1 MARTNCRS
9 KTSSLAQRSESRS
22 LPGLARVRCDSGSA
36 LTIVLYFVTFATIT
50 VVVFMSG
57 EHLRTRA
64 VVREP
69 AKIQA
74 VLAARAGV
82 WKAVKFLADSAKSD
96 SIEPI
101 QLPDFRQNLLP
112 VTTDTLTPL
121 QKLCADSGFHARTSA
136 TDSFGTASVMV
147 TANLLSVTMTST
159 GVFRDREQ
167 TGAAELAGRVFSS
180 PDTVLFLD
188 SPTPPSGAMFSGQF
202 CSMSTISPLR
212 KDVFTPRTKDLQASL
227 TTLQGE
233 SFKEFDSTFTVTEFL
248 VKTNEKLAA
257 LPDQVE
263 GALLIDGS
271 VEDLSLQAKRTI
283 SISGDLQI
291 TGTVLLKDITIC
303 ASGSIKVFDE
313 AVLRNVNLYAGGEL
327 FIGDEAQ
334 FSGRAIAMKKIVVYG
349 RAAVTDRSLL
359 MVPGTAKTTAKAD
372 PASTTPPTPP
382 DQSGKTP
389 PASPG
394 TPSST
399 QPDQSGKEY
408 SIWIQERA
416 TVDASVFS
424 LGTPGGIK
432 TDKDAKVQGILW
444 AEGTVC
450 HLGTLTGI
458 LKARKVVD
466 CSVPTGTPPTDNAL
480 PGRISK
486 LDRSVDIRDYPVP
499 FFLGE
504 YVVKR
509 WIEGP
514 AAMAGAASSDDFPAP
529 DTTEEQ

>member
-1 MARTNCRS
+1 
-9 KTSSLAQRSESRS
+9 
-22 LPGLARVRCDSGSA
+22 
-36 LTIVLYFVTFATIT
+36 VLYFVTFATIT

-167 TGAAELAGRVFSS
+167 TVAAEIAGRVFSS

>member
-64 VVREP
+64 AVREP
-69 AKIQA
+69 AKVQA
-74 VLAARAGV
+74 LLAARAGV

-101 QLPDFRQNLLP
+101 NVPISGFGNGTIGE
-112 VTTDTLTPL
+112 VVGAADTLTPL

-136 TDSFGTASVMV
+136 TDSFGTAGVTV

-167 TGAAELAGRVFSS
+167 TVAAEIAGRVFSS
-180 PDTVLFLD
+180 ADTVLFLD
-188 SPTPPSGAMFSGQF
+188 SLTPPSGAMFSGQF

-359 MVPGTAKTTAKAD
+359 LVPGTAKAA
-372 PASTTPPTPP
+372 TTPDTNPT
-382 DQSGKTP
+382 
-389 PASPG
+389 ASD
-394 TPSST
+394 SA
-399 QPDQSGKEY
+399 Y